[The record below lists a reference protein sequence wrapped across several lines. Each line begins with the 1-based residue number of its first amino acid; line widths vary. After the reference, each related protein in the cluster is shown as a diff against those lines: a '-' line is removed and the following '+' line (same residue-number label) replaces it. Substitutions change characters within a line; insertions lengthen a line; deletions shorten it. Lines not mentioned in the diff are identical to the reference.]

1 MPPFDE
7 RADVA
12 ITLTAATAVALVALT
27 FDKPADDAAVVELLN
42 VVESLMHPAK
52 LVALSDPANNADEA
66 LSAPLTSTTYPDV
79 MAPVR
84 PTTSVPVTSPP
95 ANGR

>member
-1 MPPFDE
+1 
-7 RADVA
+7 
-12 ITLTAATAVALVALT
+12 LLAAAAAALT
-27 FDKPADDAAVVELLN
+27 LDKPTDDAAVLELLN

-66 LSAPLTSTTYPDV
+66 LNAPATSTTYPDV

-95 ANGR
+95 TNGR